1 MNAKVQTDNH
11 LKIAVVGP
19 GAIGCLFAGLL
30 VKAGHKVTLLDHRPA
45 RARILSRKGI
55 TIQTADGAR
64 VVRVPATANASKIG
78 VVDIVFMC
86 VKAYDTAAAIS
97 RAASAVGPRTIVVS
111 MQNGLGNAEAIA
123 RVVDSQ
129 QIVCGITGHGVIC
142 LGHGRVFHAGA
153 GRTRVA
159 ALLPGCRH
167 VAKRVAE
174 VLRDAGL
181 DTTVT
186 EDVNGMLWSKLIV
199 NAAINPLTVILDI
212 PNGQLLN
219 HPVAHSTMLKA
230 AAEATAVAEANG
242 VSLLFRDSKHEVEAI
257 CRKTGDN
264 VSSMLQDVRRRH
276 RTEIDSITGAI
287 VRAARKTRL
296 AVPVNRML
304 LRQVRIIENCSQK
317 QAAPTIKSRVVA
329 IKSHSEAL

>member
-1 MNAKVQTDNH
+1 MKVKVQKDNR

-30 VKAGHKVTLLDHRPA
+30 ARAGHKVTLLDHRPS

-55 TIQTADGAR
+55 TIQTAEGAR
-64 VVRVPATANASKIG
+64 VVRVPATANAAETGI
-78 VVDIVFMC
+78 VDIIFIC

-97 RAASAVGPRTIVVS
+97 SAAMAVGPRTIVVS
-111 MQNGLGNAEAIA
+111 MQNGLGNAETIA
-123 RVVDSQ
+123 RVVDSP

-167 VAKRVAE
+167 VAKRVAK
-174 VLRDAGL
+174 VLRGAGL
-181 DTTVT
+181 DTTVAG
-186 EDVNGMLWSKLIV
+186 DVKGMLWSKLIV

-219 HPVAHSTMLKA
+219 NTVAHSTMLKA
-230 AAEATAVAEANG
+230 AAEAAAVAEANG
-242 VSLLFRDSKHEVEAI
+242 ISLLFRDSKLEVEAV
-257 CRKTGDN
+257 CRKTRDN
-264 VSSMLQDVRRRH
+264 FSSMLQDVRRRH

-287 VRAARKTRL
+287 VRTARKTRVD
-296 AVPVNRML
+296 VPVNRML

-317 QAAPTIKSRVVA
+317 QAAPKSKSRVVA
-329 IKSHSEAL
+329 IKSHSKAL